1 MSTEHPTI
9 LITGGT
15 GFAGSH
21 LVEALLEQGQA
32 NIHVTTASGKETY
45 LNRYLPADHFHQL
58 DLTDANA
65 TTQLITSVQPDHV
78 YHLAAYAAVGDS
90 FEKTQEILH
99 NNMVLQLSLLNAV
112 KEHATDARVLVI
124 GSAMEYDLAHLKSEA
139 VDEHAPLGPIS
150 PYGVSKVLQ
159 DLLAYSYAQ
168 SYQLDIVR
176 VRPFNHIGERQS
188 PEFAVPAFAKQIVAI
203 ERGNQPIL
211 TVGNL
216 EAIRDFTDVKDMVNA
231 YIVLMN
237 RGVTGEVYNVGSGQ
251 GHSMRSILDI
261 LIELAMVPISVE
273 VDPQKLR
280 PLDVSRAVAD
290 SSKIQQ
296 LGWQPTIDIHT
307 TLARILEYWRQQP

>member
-21 LVEALLEQGQA
+21 LVEALVNQGET
-32 NIHVTTASGKETY
+32 NIHVTTASGRETY
-45 LNRYLPADHFHQL
+45 LHQYLSTDHFHQL
-58 DLTDANA
+58 DLTDAEA
-65 TTQLITSVQPDHV
+65 TAQLVANVQPHHI

-99 NNMVLQLSLLNAV
+99 NNMLLQLSLLEAV
-112 KEHATDARVLVI
+112 KNHAPSARVLII
-124 GSAMEYDLAHLKSEA
+124 GSAMEYDLAHLNTSA
-139 VDEHAPLGPIS
+139 VDENTPLGPIS

-159 DLLAYSYAQ
+159 DLLGYSYAQ
-168 SYQLDIVR
+168 SYQLDVIR
-176 VRPFNHIGERQS
+176 ARPFNHIGERQS

-203 ERGNQPIL
+203 ERGNQPTL

-216 EAIRDFTDVKDMVNA
+216 EAVRDFTDVKDMVQA
-231 YIVLMN
+231 YILLMN
-237 RGVTGEVYNVGSGQ
+237 KGLSTEVYNIGSGQ

-261 LIELAMVPISVE
+261 LIELADVPISVQ
-273 VDPQKLR
+273 VDRQKLR

-296 LGWQPTIDIHT
+296 LGWQPTIDIRT
-307 TLARILEYWRQQP
+307 TLARILEYWRQQS